1 MSPTSQVHQLA
12 PPRRRRCP
20 EQTYDVR
27 LAGDETLALVRLL
40 SALRRRGCVVLR
52 VDYRAPDT
60 HGPGWLTVVLEPPAS
75 HAHAV
80 VAWLGNLVDVVEL
93 RARR

>member
-1 MSPTSQVHQLA
+1 MSPTLEVHPTA
-12 PPRRRRCP
+12 PAQRHASR
-20 EQTYDVR
+20 EQTYDLR

-40 SALRRRGCVVLR
+40 TTLRRRGCVVLR
-52 VDYRAPDT
+52 VDYRAPDP
-60 HGPGWLTVVLEPPAS
+60 HGPGWLTVALEPPAS

-80 VAWLGNLVDVVEL
+80 AAWLGNLVDVLEV